1 MSPGFRVGAFVTPE
15 IVRDFNLGEWRK
27 GSEYYFG
34 HNPRWRRPEHE
45 ILRGIE
51 HPTFDVAA
59 ILRAV
64 PVYPATDEGVRAAWA
79 NHMAL
84 HAGCHAW
91 PNANHRTAML
101 TFNFAL
107 AAAQSQAVGFTR
119 AERGEDLVHQSHAQR
134 DADGGEYTLEE
145 LQDASHPY
153 RRLFAGF
160 TKELTIVGARDAGK
174 LAKFGP
180 RPE

>member
-1 MSPGFRVGAFVTPE
+1 MASGFRVGAFVTPAV
-15 IVRDFNLGEWRK
+15 VRDFNLAEWRK
-27 GSEYYFG
+27 GPDYYFG
-34 HNPRWRRPEHE
+34 HNRRWRRPEHE

-59 ILRAV
+59 ILQAV
-64 PVYPATDEGVRAAWA
+64 PEYPATDDGVRAAWA
-79 NHMAL
+79 NHLAL

-107 AAAQSQAVGFTR
+107 AAAQSRVVGFTHP
-119 AERGEDLVHQSHAQR
+119 ERGEELVRQSHARR
-134 DADGGEYTLEE
+134 DADGGEYTVEE

-160 TKELTIVGARDAGK
+160 SKELALVAASEAGK

-180 RPE
+180 RLE